1 MLKRLII
8 MLILA
13 LCLPTLCLAQESVPT
28 VEEVKTQIGENYVA
42 YPQLTNLADETIQA
56 KINDDIVASSGV
68 TEHLVT
74 LVTLGDSPWGLQ
86 VQYQV
91 TLNRDGVF
99 SVLISAEGKMP
110 NKRNGQAYTAL
121 TYDLTTGDR
130 LGLDSLFQNE
140 DQTMTR
146 LETQAYGSLSQELT
160 GYTENSD
167 FIPLPQDR
175 FTLDE
180 TGITF
185 WYEGEQFQLLSGYA
199 GACQFRYEELQ
210 QDLRKDGLSGQ
221 LGLIRQPLSRQQ
233 AAQQV
238 QSCVQAGALPG
249 IPVQMGQSMTEVIDK
264 YRLVRTPDEF
274 PGGRYYLLED
284 PAFRDM
290 LVISDAMESGYD
302 HSVVEGIQMKR
313 GGMAGLLIGA
323 STRQDWMDILGQP
336 QETIVFTDSMAYDY
350 NLPAG
355 QSDIYHFGEYELRLH
370 GDENGVL
377 RAIQLCR

>member
-130 LGLDSLFQNE
+130 LGLDSLFQNV

-146 LETQAYGSLSQELT
+146 LETQAYDSLSQELT
-160 GYTENSD
+160 GYTENSH
-167 FIPLPQDR
+167 FTPLPQDR
-175 FTLDE
+175 FTLGE

-210 QDLRKDGLSGQ
+210 QDLRKDGLPAR
-221 LGLIRQPLSRQQ
+221 LGWIQQALSRQQ

-249 IPVQMGQSMTEVIDK
+249 VPVQMGQSMTDVIDK

-313 GGMAGLLIGA
+313 GGMTGLLIGA
-323 STRQDWMDILGQP
+323 STRQDWVAILGQP